1 MSHQT
6 CQISNDVKDQFKVRK
21 DKSNAALILKIDVNE
36 LLVVVDSYLEGINM
50 SELSEELPDSTPRF
64 VVISFELK
72 HKDGRIS
79 YPLTGIYYHPEGSSL
94 NNKMLYASSSAVT
107 FHEAGIVGKLI
118 DAEELNDDWLIEKL
132 ESSKTRP

>member
-1 MSHQT
+1 
-6 CQISNDVKDQFKVRK
+6 
-21 DKSNAALILKIDVNE
+21 
-36 LLVVVDSYLEGINM
+36 M

-64 VVISFELK
+64 VVVSFELK

-79 YPLTGIYYHPEGSSL
+79 YPLTGSSL

-107 FHEAGIVGKLI
+107 FHEAGIVFELI
-118 DAEELNDDWLIEKL
+118 DGEELDDEWLIEKL